1 MADIKNDAGFW
12 SRFWSRIRGGK
23 GRLSDGGKVGSF
35 DSHVSSSGSTVTVTS
50 SMKLSAVWACVRLR
64 SQTIGTLPL
73 HLKEGYE
80 LAKDHSLYDLLH
92 ALPNSD
98 VIAAKF
104 WEAVVANID
113 LWGNAYIK
121 IGRIGE
127 EVASL
132 TLLDADKMQVSR
144 KGHRRFYEYDGKE
157 IASKDIM
164 HVLGQTLDGYI
175 GLSAIEYF
183 AETIGYQN
191 DANKAASTEFKN
203 GMKAGGFID
212 SGQGTLEQG
221 QRNSLRAHLADFSSP
236 ENSGKWMI
244 LEAGMKPI
252 SISGL
257 GIKPSDAQLLESRAF
272 GIEEI
277 CRAFLVPPSLIGHT
291 DKASSWASSLEN
303 TNLGFLTYSLRPV
316 LVSIEQEIKRCLM
329 SADDR
334 KRYTVKFSVEGLL
347 RADSKT
353 RSDYLTSAT
362 NSGRMTQNE
371 ARALDDLPPMEGG
384 DVLRMQMQYQDTG
397 KENENEKTKN

>member
-12 SRFWSRIRGGK
+12 SRFWSRIRGG
-23 GRLSDGGKVGSF
+23 GRLPDGGKVSSF
-35 DSHVSSSGSTVTVTS
+35 DSHTSASGSTVTVTN

-64 SQTIGTLPL
+64 SQTIGSLPL
-73 HLKEGYE
+73 HMKEGFE
-80 LAKDHSLYDLLH
+80 FATDHALYDLLH
-92 ALPNSD
+92 DAPNTD
-98 VIAAKF
+98 VVSSKF
-104 WEAVVANID
+104 WEAVVSNID

-121 IGRIGE
+121 IGRIGN

-132 TLLDADKMQVSR
+132 TLLDADKMEVSR
-144 KGHRRFYEYDGKE
+144 DGHKRSYRYKNDP
-157 IASKDIM
+157 IQSKDVM

-212 SGQGTLEQG
+212 SGQQTLTDEQRG
-221 QRNSLRAHLADFSSP
+221 RLRGGLAKFSHP
-236 ENSGKWMI
+236 ENVGKWMV

-252 SISGL
+252 PMGGL

-303 TNLGFLTYSLRPV
+303 TNLGFLAYSLRPT
-316 LVSIEQEIKRCLM
+316 LVAIEQEIRRSLF
-329 SADDR
+329 SLSDR
-334 KRYTVKFSVEGLL
+334 KKYTVKFSIEGLL
-347 RADSKT
+347 RSDSKS
-353 RSDYLTSAT
+353 RSEYLSKAVTD
-362 NSGRMTQNE
+362 GRLTVNE
-371 ARALDDLPPMEGG
+371 ARGLDDFKPMPGG
-384 DVLRMQMQYQDTG
+384 DVLRMQMQMQDIN
-397 KENENEKTKN
+397 KENEDEKENA

>member
-1 MADIKNDAGFW
+1 MADIKNDTGFW
-12 SRFWSRIRGGK
+12 SRFWSRIRGGR
-23 GRLSDGGKVGSF
+23 GRLPDGGKSKSF

-73 HLKEGYE
+73 HLKEGYG

-92 ALPNSD
+92 SLPNSD

-121 IGRIGE
+121 IGRIGG
-127 EVASL
+127 EVTSL
-132 TLLDADKMQVSR
+132 TLLDADKMEVSR
-144 KGHRRFYEYDGKE
+144 AGHKRSYKYNDKD
-157 IASKDIM
+157 IPSKDVM

-191 DANKAASTEFKN
+191 DANRAASTEFKN

-212 SGQGTLEQG
+212 SGQQTLQPEQ
-221 QRNSLRAHLADFSSP
+221 RDKMREHLSDFSRP
-236 ENSGKWMI
+236 DNSGKWMV
-244 LEAGMKPI
+244 LEAGMKPV
-252 SISGL
+252 SMTGL
-257 GIKPSDAQLLESRAF
+257 SLKPSDAQLLESRAF

-316 LVSIEQEIKRCLM
+316 LVSIEQEIKRCLF
-329 SADDR
+329 SAGDR
-334 KRYTVKFSVEGLL
+334 QRYTVKFSVEGLL

-371 ARALDDLPPMEGG
+371 ARALDDLPPKDGG

-397 KENENEKTKN
+397 KENEDEKKKD